1 MNVIICEA
9 DPASAEALRQA
20 VAAWV
25 CGRQLEHAVSVTVFH
40 SSEDLME
47 RFEAGLRMDALLT
60 GLQFQHEESGLR
72 AAREIHRLDPNLP
85 VVLIS
90 NSAEYVYEGYAVS
103 ALRFL
108 KKPVSQQDIDECMEL
123 VWRRYMLSRRD
134 SVLIETRA
142 QTLRLPADSI
152 LSIEALGHNVQIK
165 TTDEVGGVHPAQAL
179 SRNPAAPAAGRLR
192 ALPPQLH
199 RPSPLRPPLHAPE
212 RPSVQR
218 RPHPHRPHLPRRIPP
233 PLPRLV
239 PRGRRL
245 PPPFMTREPP
255 FMPKG

>member
-72 AAREIHRLDPNLP
+72 AARVIHRLDPNLP

-123 VWRRYMLSRRD
+123 VWRRYLLSRRD

-165 TTDEVGGVHPAQAL
+165 TTDEVGEYTLRKRFHEIQ
-179 SRNPAAPAAGRLR
+179 RL
-192 ALPPQLH
+192 LPPDAFVRCH
-199 RPSPLRPPLHAPE
+199 RSYIVHLRY
-212 RPSVQR
+212 VR
-218 RPHPHRPHLPRRIPP
+218 RCTPQNVLLSNGDLIPVGRTFRAEFHRRFRAWCREEDATPRRS
-233 PLPRLV
+233 
-239 PRGRRL
+239 
-245 PPPFMTREPP
+245 
-255 FMPKG
+255 